1 MVPIKTSEGWLI
13 IYHGATPEHRYCMG
27 AALVDLQDP
36 TRVLARS
43 QKPIMEPEADY
54 EKNGFF
60 GDVVFGCGGI
70 QIGDQLTMY
79 YGVAD
84 TSMAGCTLSIAEI
97 LKQLKEETK

>member
-60 GDVVFGCGGI
+60 GDGGI